1 MVNLQYRIF
10 TSTSTST
17 FRVRM
22 GQHRNYVSKKMLHK
36 ATGEHFNRKGHKIAD
51 MSMTIL
57 EKVHSQDAM
66 VLSIRE
72 EHWIRQGNTKY
83 RGINRNRSWQLTKS
97 CYLQFFLK
105 NSFELYFQE
114 DQPGYSWIFVI
125 VYMYLT
131 LIWVLQI
138 PTSMCLDIEG
148 LGSLSDDEISLNISK
163 YITTLNSRLESTVGV
178 SDANST
184 LWLQLSATCHYLTWT
199 NPWYHDTTLLEIH
212 FNFK

>member
-1 MVNLQYRIF
+1 MSI
-10 TSTSTST
+10 
-17 FRVRM
+17 
-22 GQHRNYVSKKMLHK
+22 VSKEFYQFLE
-36 ATGEHFNRKGHKIAD
+36 GWLV
-51 MSMTIL
+51 IL
-57 EKVHSQDAM
+57 GIIFSVISSSILVHKVHSQDAM

-178 SDANST
+178 SDANSIIIINLT
-184 LWLQLSATCHYLTWT
+184 NDDCHNRFWKGER
-199 NPWYHDTTLLEIH
+199 DSR
-212 FNFK
+212 

>member
-1 MVNLQYRIF
+1 
-10 TSTSTST
+10 
-17 FRVRM
+17 
-22 GQHRNYVSKKMLHK
+22 
-36 ATGEHFNRKGHKIAD
+36 
-51 MSMTIL
+51 MTIL

-184 LWLQLSATCHYLTWT
+184 RKWPKVAESTVWVWHYQLPEILTRSS
-199 NPWYHDTTLLEIH
+199 EIASEI
-212 FNFK
+212 FSVGFW

>member
-1 MVNLQYRIF
+1 MKIF
-10 TSTSTST
+10 SDK
-17 FRVRM
+17 
-22 GQHRNYVSKKMLHK
+22 YSK
-36 ATGEHFNRKGHKIAD
+36 AEVHFNRKGHKIAD

-163 YITTLNSRLESTVGV
+163 YTYYKAELKIKVFSGRLRR
-178 SDANST
+178 
-184 LWLQLSATCHYLTWT
+184 Q
-199 NPWYHDTTLLEIH
+199 
-212 FNFK
+212 